1 MKFGIE
7 SLTVSLFRCP
17 TPSRSASAPA
27 SRCAW
32 WQATTLTRLG
42 PSPSSAASS
51 TQEKISSA
59 SMARSSTGGSATRK
73 ERCGTQLPRQSSRV
87 EPWPGEEEEGRVS
100 KPTSQTLVL
109 SFLFC
114 WRSGGAGAYRQGL
127 AQAAGAGQIL
137 PHGQTHARQ
146 RWSARQRRQN
156 QSDGLYRSRNG
167 SG

>member
-1 MKFGIE
+1 MKFGVE
-7 SLTVSLFRCP
+7 SLSVSLFRCP
-17 TPSRSASAPA
+17 TLSRSASAPA
-27 SRCAW
+27 SPCAW

-73 ERCGTQLPRQSSRV
+73 ERCGTQPRQSSRV
-87 EPWPGEEEEGRVS
+87 EPWPGEKEEGRVS

-109 SFLFC
+109 SLFC

-146 RWSARQRRQN
+146 RWSAHQRRQN